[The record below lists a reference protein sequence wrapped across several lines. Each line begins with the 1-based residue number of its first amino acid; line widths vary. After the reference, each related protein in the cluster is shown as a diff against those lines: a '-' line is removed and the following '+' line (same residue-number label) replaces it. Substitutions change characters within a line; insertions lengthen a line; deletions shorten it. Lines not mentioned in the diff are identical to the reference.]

1 MDCSTSSS
9 PVFHH
14 LLELAQAHVHWLM
27 MPSNHLILCH
37 LLLLPP
43 SIFPSIR
50 VFSSESVLC
59 IRWPKYWSFSL
70 NISSLLSGIFIF
82 SFSSVAQ
89 SCPILWP
96 HQLQYARPPC
106 PLPTP
111 GVYPNSWHW
120 VGDANQ
126 PSHPLLSPSPP
137 ALNLSQHQGLF
148 KRVSSSLQVAK
159 VLEFQLQHQSLQW
172 ILRTNF
178 L

>member
-1 MDCSTSSS
+1 MLTAVFISS
-9 PVFHH
+9 F
-14 LLELAQAHVHWLM
+14 LNCLF
-27 MPSNHLILCH
+27 
-37 LLLLPP
+37 
-43 SIFPSIR
+43 IFA
-50 VFSSESVLC
+50 L
-59 IRWPKYWSFSL
+59 SFSFL
-70 NISSLLSGIFIF
+70 ERSTHSHPETSTIEEVTSVHLFLSPLPYKTKTKKQKIAQFLVRLF
-82 SFSSVAQ
+82 VFLFSSVQ
-89 SCPILWP
+89 FSCSVMSNS
-96 HQLQYARPPC
+96 LQTHELQHTRPPC
-106 PLPTP
+106 SSPTP